1 MYQYI
6 KVEVLKQFLKP
17 VEHRLHSDFKNQ
29 YEVSKDYEVY
39 VMDTDGLTTI
49 IHAVDEYIDGRI
61 NLIFVGKIVDTVKQL
76 DSWNNCITAMVL
88 KIEKTIVEL

>member
-29 YEVSKDYEVY
+29 YVVSKDYELY
-39 VMDTDGLTTI
+39 IMDTVGLTTR
-49 IHAVDEYIDGRI
+49 IHFIDEYIDGRI
-61 NLIFVGKIVDTVKQL
+61 DLIFVGKIVDTVKQL
-76 DSWNNCITAMVL
+76 DSWDNCITAMVL
-88 KIEKTIVEL
+88 KVEKTVVEL

>member
-6 KVEVLKQFLKP
+6 KVEVLKPFLKP

-29 YEVSKDYEVY
+29 YVVSKDYELY
-39 VMDTDGLTTI
+39 VLDTEGLTTI

-61 NLIFVGKIVDTVKQL
+61 NLIFVGKIVTVKQL
-76 DSWNNCITAMVL
+76 DSWDNCINAMVL